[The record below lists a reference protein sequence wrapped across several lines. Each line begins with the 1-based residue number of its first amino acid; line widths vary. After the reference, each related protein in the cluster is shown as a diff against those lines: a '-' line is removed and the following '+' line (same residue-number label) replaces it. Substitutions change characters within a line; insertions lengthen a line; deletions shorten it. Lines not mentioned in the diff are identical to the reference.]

1 MQDFIKI
8 NDNDNVIVALNS
20 IPTGTELTVPV
31 EGGEITV
38 TAQEEIPA
46 GHKMAIREIPVGGE
60 IIKYGFRI
68 GNAKEDIHKGQWI
81 HTHNIKTALG
91 DLLDYTMAQ
100 ALVEDLKLP
109 MDINEA
115 AAKVKE
121 SYAVYRRMR

>member
-8 NDNDNVIVALNS
+8 KDNDNVIVALNS

-60 IIKYGFRI
+60 NRQRQGGY
-68 GNAKEDIHKGQWI
+68 
-81 HTHNIKTALG
+81 
-91 DLLDYTMAQ
+91 
-100 ALVEDLKLP
+100 
-109 MDINEA
+109 
-115 AAKVKE
+115 
-121 SYAVYRRMR
+121 S